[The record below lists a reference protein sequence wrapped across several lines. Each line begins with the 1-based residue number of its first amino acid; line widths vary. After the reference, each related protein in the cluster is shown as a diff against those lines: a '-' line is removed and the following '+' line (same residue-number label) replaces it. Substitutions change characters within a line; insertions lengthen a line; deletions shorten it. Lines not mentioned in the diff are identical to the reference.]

1 MGTPLAA
8 PSARLVSGQGGHLFG
23 ARRAAGARRRG
34 DLSPSWSRIQFDDSA
49 DNLSFGGSQPMTAS
63 GDCSPIAAPCAGV
76 RNQVTPPL
84 TIGDYRVGSARRD
97 SCCLSVQP
105 KILGRSGFLVT
116 KEFAED
122 QITRTLA
129 WRMIDKAVA
138 RM

>member
-63 GDCSPIAAPCAGV
+63 DAVDGSPPRRQIVPPDRAGGEPWI
-76 RNQVTPPL
+76 RL
-84 TIGDYRVGSARRD
+84 
-97 SCCLSVQP
+97 
-105 KILGRSGFLVT
+105 
-116 KEFAED
+116 
-122 QITRTLA
+122 
-129 WRMIDKAVA
+129 
-138 RM
+138 